1 MNSAQAEAEWRYYL
15 NNPPQKASSYYNQS
29 FVDRINAAQN
39 NLNNL
44 VAEKDKAY
52 STQQQAYNDY
62 DTFTGNMRSYNE
74 YYQEAENQFGVTQAK
89 DDYES
94 TQKALAMTESML
106 EALPSSISARSGRR
120 LTQEQRNLQ
129 YNRQADIINATQGE
143 LSRAANT
150 YEQAWKTARENQ
162 AAKATAG
169 MVAQQTE
176 QQDLANK
183 WNTQLQ
189 EYYNKLN
196 SYNKSQYELA
206 AERAAYSQWQ
216 LQQRLQASAIW
227 EQQLQA
233 AGERYRQILA
243 TEQAQRQANAQLER
257 QKREYEAEQARLKAK
272 DRLAQSLVNLHWA
285 QQGGVRAW

>member
-1 MNSAQAEAEWRYYL
+1 MSKLTEARTQYDAIANSA
-15 NNPPQKASSYYNQS
+15 PQPGNFYNQS
-29 FVDRINAAQN
+29 FVDRIAAAQRN
-39 NLNNL
+39 IDNL
-44 VAEKDKAY
+44 VADRDKAY
-52 STQQQAYNDY
+52 SSANQAKGEY
-62 DTFTGNMRSYNE
+62 DSFTGNMRSYTE
-74 YYQEAENQFGVTQAK
+74 LHEAAENEFGVKQAQ
-89 DDYES
+89 DDYEKS
-94 TQKALAMTESML
+94 KSALAMTESVL

-129 YNRQADIINATQGE
+129 YNRQADVINATQGE

-162 AAKATAG
+162 AAKATAE

>member
-15 NNPPQKASSYYNQS
+15 NNPPKAASSYYNQS

-44 VAEKDKAY
+44 VAQKDKAY
-52 STQQQAYNDY
+52 SAQQQAYGDY
-62 DTFTGNMRSYNE
+62 NSFSGTMRNYNE
-74 YYQEAENQFGVTQAK
+74 LYKEAEDEFGITQAK
-89 DDYES
+89 DAYES
-94 TQKALAMTESML
+94 NQKALAMTESML

-129 YNRQADIINATQGE
+129 YNRQADIINTSQNEFASG
-143 LSRAANT
+143 AAK

-176 QQDLANK
+176 QQTLANK